1 MTSVFIAGSFL
12 LLLVSGAVLFVS
24 PPGRVANWSD
34 WRMIGLT
41 KHEWSGVHTWFA
53 AVFVFMVGFHLV
65 FNFRPLMNY
74 FRDRFTRRLGWRWEW
89 AVALALCV
97 GVFAGA

>member
-1 MTSVFIAGSFL
+1 MWRAMTSVFIAGSFL

-41 KHEWSGVHTWFA
+41 KHEWSGVHTGFA

-65 FNFRPLMNY
+65 FNFRPLRNY
-74 FRDRFTRRLGWRWEW
+74 FRDRLYEIIDILSP
-89 AVALALCV
+89 AKP
-97 GVFAGA
+97 